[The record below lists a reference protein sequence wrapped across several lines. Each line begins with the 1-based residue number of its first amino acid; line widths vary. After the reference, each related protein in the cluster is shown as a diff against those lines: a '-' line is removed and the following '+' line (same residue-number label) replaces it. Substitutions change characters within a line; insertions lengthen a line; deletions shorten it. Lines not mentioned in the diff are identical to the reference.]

1 MNTMA
6 WLIIC
11 SIVFSIA
18 FVLGAGWSYIGMIN
32 KSFEEEFAK
41 ELADNKFKTC
51 DRCGSRFEKET
62 SEDENVCQSCVNHL
76 KENPDDEYIQ
86 KWRYE

>member
-6 WLIIC
+6 WLVVC

-32 KSFEEEFAK
+32 KSFEEGFAK
-41 ELADNKFKTC
+41 ELKDNQFNIC
-51 DRCGSRFEKET
+51 DRCGCRYEIAT
-62 SEDENVCQSCVNHL
+62 SEDENVCQTCVAYL
-76 KENPDDEYIQ
+76 REDPDDEYF
-86 KWRYE
+86 KTGG